1 MADVHK
7 TYSLVLGIVLGIVG
21 LWGFFSS
28 SILGLFGVNA
38 VQSVLHLIAA
48 ACGIYVGTKGE
59 GHQYTMIIGW
69 IGIVLG
75 VLGFIPGASDL
86 LMSLLNI
93 NTATSVLHLGIGVV
107 SLGLLYGVKR

>member
-1 MADVHK
+1 MGDVHK

-38 VQSVLHLIAA
+38 LQSVLHLVAA
-48 ACGIYVGTKGE
+48 GFGIYSGTKGE
-59 GHQYTMIIGW
+59 VHQYTMVIGW
-69 IGIVLG
+69 IALVLG
-75 VLGFIPGASDL
+75 VLGFFPGISSL

-93 NTATSVLHLGIGVV
+93 NSATSV
-107 SLGLLYGVKR
+107 